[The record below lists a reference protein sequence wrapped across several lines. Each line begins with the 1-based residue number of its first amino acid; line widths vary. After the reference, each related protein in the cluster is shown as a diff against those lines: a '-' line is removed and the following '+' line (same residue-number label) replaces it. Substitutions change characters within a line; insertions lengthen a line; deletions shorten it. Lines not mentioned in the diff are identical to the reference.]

1 MRRKGWCK
9 CHLSKQQ
16 ARRRKR
22 DTRSERTQPED
33 EAGSGGR
40 GGMYC
45 CWFKGVGCSENGG
58 DVVAEVVFTK
68 QCSGQAV
75 ISCADTIQ
83 RLREF
88 GGQK

>member
-1 MRRKGWCK
+1 MGWLVGGWMRRKGWCK

-40 GGMYC
+40 GGVTLRLE
-45 CWFKGVGCSENGG
+45 GEGG
-58 DVVAEVVFTK
+58 
-68 QCSGQAV
+68 
-75 ISCADTIQ
+75 
-83 RLREF
+83 
-88 GGQK
+88 